1 MPSLAT
7 VALASRHTLSGE
19 TLLSLTGVYVDK
31 TEVYDVCGTWA
42 AGSATLRETG
52 GSLAKDTSEVTA
64 AAVAATKRFEN
75 IFVPKSKVGAQQYC
89 ATKAQRHTSEY
100 ARRCYRKRLTGEG
113 PGGAFETVGDESAD
127 KCRAEGLI
135 DLSVTERRFE
145 GQQLGGSEG
154 PNRASSTS
162 TARPMLDACGRIAA
176 LFARRRHL
184 WAMVIMAGRLV
195 HACTVRNI

>member
-7 VALASRHTLSGE
+7 VALASRQTLSGE

-75 IFVPKSKVGAQQYC
+75 IVFPKSKVGAQ
-89 ATKAQRHTSEY
+89 
-100 ARRCYRKRLTGEG
+100 
-113 PGGAFETVGDESAD
+113 
-127 KCRAEGLI
+127 
-135 DLSVTERRFE
+135 
-145 GQQLGGSEG
+145 
-154 PNRASSTS
+154 
-162 TARPMLDACGRIAA
+162 
-176 LFARRRHL
+176 
-184 WAMVIMAGRLV
+184 
-195 HACTVRNI
+195 